1 MCRPR
6 RSGMAWYGANGPL
19 DVQERRLG
27 RDGPSVPVI
36 GLGAWPIGGGMG
48 AIDESQAVRTLH
60 RAFEV
65 GVTLVDTAEA
75 YRTSEELVGR
85 ALATWSGPRDRIF
98 VATKVR
104 GDDLSSGHVTE
115 AAENSLRRLGV
126 ETIDLL
132 QAHSWDAHHPID
144 ETMHAFERLVTSGK
158 VRYVGVSNFD
168 VPQMDAAWRVYPFQS
183 LQPRYS
189 LLFREAEAAIL
200 PFCQQRGIGVLA
212 HSPLAKGLLSGRY
225 QPGHVFA
232 PDDERAQMARF
243 QGDELSR
250 LVDRTTPLSRW
261 AQERGHTLLELAI
274 AWVLSHPGVTV
285 CLCGAKSPEQVDD
298 HVRAASWELS
308 AEDRGEVN
316 RLLGSASPAA

>member
-1 MCRPR
+1 
-6 RSGMAWYGANGPL
+6 
-19 DVQERRLG
+19 VQQRRLG

-36 GLGAWPIGGGMG
+36 GFGAWPIGGGMG
-48 AIDESQAVRTLH
+48 RIDDRHAISTLH
-60 RAFEV
+60 HAFDQ

-85 ALATWSGPRDRIF
+85 ALATWSGPRERIF

-104 GDDLSSGHVTE
+104 GDDLSAGHIAE
-115 AAENSLRRLGV
+115 AAERSLRRLGV

-132 QAHSWDAHHPID
+132 QAHSWDTQHAID
-144 ETMHAFERLVTSGK
+144 ETMQAFERLVTSGK

-168 VPQMDAAWRVYPFQS
+168 VPQLEAAWRVWPFQS
-183 LQPRYS
+183 LQPRYN
-189 LLFREAEAAIL
+189 LLDREAEAAIL
-200 PFCQQRGIGVLA
+200 PYCQQRGIGVLA
-212 HSPLAKGLLSGRY
+212 HSPLAKGLLTGRY

-243 QGDELSR
+243 QGDEFSR
-250 LVDRTTPLSRW
+250 SVARTAPLSRW

-274 AWVLSHPGVTV
+274 AWVLSHPAVTV

-308 AEDRGEVN
+308 TEDRGELD
-316 RLLGSASPAA
+316 RLLGSASSVA